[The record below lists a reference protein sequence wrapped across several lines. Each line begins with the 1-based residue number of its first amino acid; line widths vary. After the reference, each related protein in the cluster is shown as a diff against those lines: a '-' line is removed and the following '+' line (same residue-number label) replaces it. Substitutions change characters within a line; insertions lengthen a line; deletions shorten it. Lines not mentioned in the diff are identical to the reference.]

1 MGIMLLS
8 RKESGLASGRILVTL
23 FSMPEELLLT
33 TERFRVVRDSFVTS
47 SGQTKSREI
56 VRHPGAV
63 VIVPLLEDGRV
74 CLIKNFRLSV
84 RQTLIELPAGTL
96 DPGESPQITAER
108 ELTEETGYRA
118 ASVKHLHS
126 FYLSPGILD
135 ERMHLFLA
143 TGLQAGDS
151 AREVGEEITN
161 FVVPW
166 EEAIA
171 MIFRGEIQDAKTIA
185 SLLYVHHQNPSSL
198 TSRPSLPL
206 HAPSQF
212 SPPPS
217 Q

>member
-1 MGIMLLS
+1 LNALNSGEFSYTVIM
-8 RKESGLASGRILVTL
+8 
-23 FSMPEELLLT
+23 PDELLLT

-63 VIVPLLEDGRV
+63 VILPLLDDGRV

-96 DPGESPQITAER
+96 DPGESPQTTAER

-118 ASVKHLHS
+118 QFVKHLHS

-143 TGLQAGDS
+143 TGLTEGET
-151 AREVGEEITN
+151 ARELGEEIVN

-171 MIFRGEIQDAKTIA
+171 LIFRGEIQDAKTIA
-185 SLLYVHHQNPSSL
+185 SLLYVHFGEPTWRSAA
-198 TSRPSLPL
+198 TARP
-206 HAPSQF
+206 
-212 SPPPS
+212 
-217 Q
+217 